1 MHSLLHRLRRRE
13 SLDHRVGGDEMGV
26 RIPAEWN
33 KLARRDAGLHA
44 RILVELR
51 EECVAT
57 SGVLAEELGVLAGD
71 LEVVREPLCEGFDVD
86 RFPWNLV
93 LVKNVLKRHGDFGSV
108 KQRVRSSGL
117 GCVVQLA
124 PVTGDP

>member
-71 LEVVREPLCEGFDVD
+71 LEVVSEPLCEGFDVD

-93 LVKNVLKRHGDFGSV
+93 LV
-108 KQRVRSSGL
+108 
-117 GCVVQLA
+117 
-124 PVTGDP
+124 